1 MSKIN
6 RRNYKIELDE
16 RLFQFV
22 EKAAEEGKMSPLKY
36 IQSLI
41 EKAMYTSETKEL
53 EWKEG
58 FHEDERNYYV
68 AKNDKLMF
76 TIDYD
81 SSPWFRD
88 CGCLLELRI
97 HKLLPDDNISTE
109 IRNRADYIPPY
120 ELIKIIKFESS
131 GRAIQYAQRY
141 AELYDLEVEH

>member
-1 MSKIN
+1 MK

-16 RLFQFV
+16 TLFQFV
-22 EKAAEEGKMSPLKY
+22 EKAAEEGKMSPLRY

-68 AKNDKLMF
+68 AKNDKLIF

-97 HKLLPDDNISTE
+97 HKLLPDNNIPTE

-120 ELIKIIKFESS
+120 EVIKIIHFENSHS
-131 GRAIQYAQRY
+131 AMEYAQRY